1 MADLLSKLRMLDAA
15 PRRPAPAARGAQEG
29 CYRSQATFSLPI
41 FTDLRH
47 LTPAVMESAFGF
59 PFPSDLRP
67 EDILFLDTE
76 TTGLAGGA
84 GTVAFLVG
92 MGYFTGRDFAVE
104 QVLMRDYGQ
113 ESELLRTVSS
123 VAGRFSVLCTF
134 NGRTFDA
141 PLLAS
146 RFVMNRLPSRLPSA
160 HADVLYPARRLWKL
174 RLKRC
179 NLANLEEQLLHVK
192 REDDLPGAEVPQTY
206 FRYLRDGDFA
216 PIERI
221 LAHNRQDIVSLAQL
235 LCFLCGQVDCPET
248 VESGQD
254 LLSLARSLEK
264 RGDTA

>member
-29 CYRSQATFSLPI
+29 CYRSQATFPLPI

-104 QVLMRDYGQ
+104 QVLMRDYG
-113 ESELLRTVSS
+113 
-123 VAGRFSVLCTF
+123 
-134 NGRTFDA
+134 
-141 PLLAS
+141 
-146 RFVMNRLPSRLPSA
+146 
-160 HADVLYPARRLWKL
+160 
-174 RLKRC
+174 
-179 NLANLEEQLLHVK
+179 
-192 REDDLPGAEVPQTY
+192 
-206 FRYLRDGDFA
+206 
-216 PIERI
+216 
-221 LAHNRQDIVSLAQL
+221 
-235 LCFLCGQVDCPET
+235 
-248 VESGQD
+248 
-254 LLSLARSLEK
+254 
-264 RGDTA
+264 